1 MEYTIK
7 SLLDTEIGEV
17 IDANARGDYRARVSV
32 EDKSGALLLLAQ
44 TINRLG
50 QATTEGLEQIRGT
63 LSASL
68 AGEDGHS
75 IEGDYHGL
83 IGEIQT
89 DVNRM
94 TRQLGIAVTGMASS
108 VDAAANGDFSSQ
120 LDVDAL
126 DGTLHDLC
134 AGINRINGICNAGLD
149 DLQVALDALAAGD
162 LGATMAR
169 EHAGQFGQLQQ
180 VLANSVG
187 NLNGMLSDIAMAAR
201 RTADAGTE
209 TAQTSEK
216 LDRLSDQTSQE
227 MKEAENILSS
237 LSIAA
242 NENAGLA
249 AKSRELSGVVL
260 TKAESGLNMSQQAAD
275 GMQRMQSAT
284 DEIGRA
290 IEEINSVA
298 RQTKLLS
305 LNASVEAMRSGGST
319 GAGFR
324 VVAEE
329 IRNLAGKVEE
339 VAQQISERVETV
351 LAEVVDA
358 SGKVRATHQA
368 LSDIASSATATRL

>member
-1 MEYTIK
+1 M
-7 SLLDTEIGEV
+7 
-17 IDANARGDYRARVSV
+17 
-32 EDKSGALLLLAQ
+32 
-44 TINRLG
+44 
-50 QATTEGLEQIRGT
+50 
-63 LSASL
+63 
-68 AGEDGHS
+68 
-75 IEGDYHGL
+75 
-83 IGEIQT
+83 
-89 DVNRM
+89 
-94 TRQLGIAVTGMASS
+94 
-108 VDAAANGDFSSQ
+108 
-120 LDVDAL
+120 
-126 DGTLHDLC
+126 
-134 AGINRINGICNAGLD
+134 
-149 DLQVALDALAAGD
+149 
-162 LGATMAR
+162 
-169 EHAGQFGQLQQ
+169 
-180 VLANSVG
+180 
-187 NLNGMLSDIAMAAR
+187 
-201 RTADAGTE
+201 
-209 TAQTSEK
+209 
-216 LDRLSDQTSQE
+216 
-227 MKEAENILSS
+227 
-237 LSIAA
+237 
-242 NENAGLA
+242 
-249 AKSRELSGVVL
+249 VL